1 MTAEKIPDP
10 DEVADVLEG
19 AVLNYTYR
27 MAGGEEIDLEAFVG
41 EFPAPVREELRARCE
56 QADRIQNTLRRGAAS
71 TASGLPPGAGMK
83 QFERIGKYEP
93 IRELG
98 AGSMGVVF
106 LARCTETG
114 EDVALKVLAF
124 NLAVSARAVQRF
136 RREMAAASKLEHPGI
151 VEIIEV
157 GEDLGLLFI
166 AMEYIEGPS
175 LEELL
180 ECAAHTHAAG
190 GSAELDLPRRAG
202 DPTGPVGRV
211 AKIVLG
217 VAEALQHAHQR
228 GIIHRDVKPANILI
242 DAEGRPKLLDFGLA
256 KDVSELSISGTG
268 DLAGTPCYMS
278 PEQAMSKRVEI
289 DHRTDIFSLGV
300 VFYEMLARHR
310 PFAGDTLQRLFFE
323 ITFKEPEPLRRLRP
337 DLPRDAITICEK
349 AISKDPDHRF
359 PDAGEMAQDL
369 RRFLNHESIV
379 ARPVGAVRKWFRR
392 ARGRPTVTGFAAA
405 AVLALLIAPLLL
417 VWWGRRERLAQ
428 TLEAARPLL
437 EIEAYSLDESRE
449 VWEALRVE
457 KELRAFDPAPQS
469 KAGRAIADL
478 EKKRLSL
485 AERMEAFFENPSA
498 PENSWMNTEVWGA
511 RSARCR
517 LFAPML
523 RSGELQAPD
532 GGEELDS
539 CLSITSDPP
548 GAEVYLQPLSR
559 LDGRRLGRWKL
570 GTTPLDDLLVDPGLL
585 RIIVILEGH
594 GSAELTRDLGGF
606 GAEYGFH
613 VALRRTEEVKKGMI
627 EISEE
632 PFIFG
637 YGPEEDWPFHE
648 REMTLKA
655 FWADRDEVSNAEY
668 REYVEAT
675 GDPAAPFWPEPWD
688 EDWNDQPVVGVTR
701 DAAQAFAEWAGKRL
715 PTLAEWQRMAR
726 GTSGAFFPEEVD
738 VEAGEVPDFGK
749 YAMGRGPAPDEG
761 TTELTFEKY
770 IAFVHSAL
778 DPVNQEG
785 TPTGPEGLMHTLDNV
800 SEWTESYS
808 PGRTLTG
815 RIYTINGLANW
826 MGGCWSMRGGYDLAQ
841 VGEAPPTMEDSA
853 QGFRC
858 VKTVDP

>member
-10 DEVADVLEG
+10 DEVADVLEA

-27 MAGGEEIDLEAFVG
+27 MAGGEEIDLEAYVG
-41 EFPAPVREELRARCE
+41 EFPVPIQEDLRTRCE
-56 QADRIQNTLRRGAAS
+56 QANRIQDTLRRGAAS
-71 TASGLPPGAGMK
+71 TAGGLPPGAGIQ

-136 RREMAAASKLEHPGI
+136 RREMVAASKLEHPGI

-180 ECAAHTHAAG
+180 EHAARAHAAG
-190 GSAELDLPRRAG
+190 GSAELDLPRREG

-256 KDVSELSISGTG
+256 KDVSELSISSTG

-379 ARPVGAVRKWFRR
+379 ARPVGAVRKWLRR
-392 ARGRPTVTGFAAA
+392 ARGRPTATGFAAA
-405 AVLALLIAPLLL
+405 TVLALLVAPLLL
-417 VWWGRRERLAQ
+417 WWWGER
-428 TLEAARPLL
+428 TRLEQVLDTAAPLL
-437 EIEAYSLDESRE
+437 RIEKYDLKDSQL

-457 KELRAFDPAPQS
+457 QELRALEPAS
-469 KAGRAIADL
+469 STKAGQAIAEL
-478 EKKRLSL
+478 ERKRLSL
-485 AERMEAFFENPSA
+485 AELMEDFY
-498 PENSWMNTEVWGA
+498 ENSGAEETCWLNTEAWGA
-511 RSARCR
+511 RAARYR

-523 RSGELQAPD
+523 RSGELQPPD
-532 GGEELDS
+532 GGDELDS
-539 CLSITSDPP
+539 RLSITSDPP

-559 LDGRRLGRWKL
+559 LDGRRLGRWGL
-570 GTTPLDDLLVDPGLL
+570 GPTPLDDLPVDPGLL
-585 RIIVILEGH
+585 RIIVILEEH
-594 GSAELTRDLGGF
+594 GSAELTRDLGSF
-606 GAEYGFH
+606 GATYDFH
-613 VALRRTEEVKKGMI
+613 VELRKTEEAKKGMI
-627 EISEE
+627 EIAEE
-632 PFIFG
+632 PFLFG
-637 YGPEEDWPFHE
+637 YGPEENWPFHA

-668 REYVEAT
+668 RRYVEAT
-675 GDPAAPFWPEPWD
+675 GAPAAPFWPEPWD
-688 EDWNDQPVVGVTR
+688 EDWNDRPVVGVTR
-701 DAAQAFAEWAGKRL
+701 DAAQAYAEWAGKRL

-726 GTSGAFFPEEVD
+726 GTSGAFFPEKVD
-738 VEAGEVPDFGK
+738 VEAGETPDFGK
-749 YAMGRGPAPDEG
+749 YVMGRGPAPDEG
-761 TTELTFEKY
+761 TTEEAFEAY
-770 IAFVHSAL
+770 IAFVQGAL

-800 SEWTESYS
+800 SEWTESCS
-808 PGRTLTG
+808 PGRNPTG